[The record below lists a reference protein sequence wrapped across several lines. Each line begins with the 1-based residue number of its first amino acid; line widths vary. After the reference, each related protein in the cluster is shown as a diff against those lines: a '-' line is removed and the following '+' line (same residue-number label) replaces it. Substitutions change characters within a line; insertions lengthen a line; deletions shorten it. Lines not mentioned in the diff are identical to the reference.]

1 MIQAD
6 FLLSASREEI
16 DASSPWNKAL
26 LENIPEAFRQAVDDF
41 NSGDF
46 RYTWIKSLQ
55 ARSPFLDFFSSLE
68 EAIVQALSASPI
80 IESQSGEL
88 MVPSKLRTVPV
99 FMLGDDERPFV
110 PTELFGSKYISP
122 KYPLEQNR
130 AVLSSLGVK
139 DVTPEE
145 LVDDLQIFIKSS
157 PEIFQSMSRIWH
169 SRLCK
174 LLCQFSDSNA
184 TMKDKVAEL
193 EIIPLRGGQ
202 WASSSQNI
210 LYISDEKNNDLQIP
224 NGISMMEIDLEAA
237 SDPSRR
243 NLFMLLGA
251 RMWTKAKVCQAII
264 SKHTSTSF
272 DPFLLPREDLM
283 SHVMFLFHAECTRAK
298 PKCLW
303 LATESGAVNASF
315 DTYIDSDKSNSA
327 STLFGQDRKL
337 FSFIHDDYMAVPLD
351 RQPELR
357 DWMVANLGVAEF
369 PRLVPHNDSNPRLSE
384 DFRFLLNNSDY
395 LSVLLLLRDN
405 WDHYAKWI
413 TQEKKSTMEFT
424 LQVREAIGNI
434 SVSCRGGGS
443 AKLRDTLLPT
453 PNMEAASFAPLP
465 FLDIP
470 DPEHHQWRQLSHFG
484 VARTAGLGPFIK
496 YLEILKDSDTTLEK
510 ASELYKQIY
519 TQCSL
524 DPSLIP

>member
-41 NSGDF
+41 NPGDL
-46 RYTWIKSLQ
+46 RYTWIKSFQ

-88 MVPSKLRTVPV
+88 MAPSKLRMVPV

-110 PTELFGSKYISP
+110 PTEFFGSKYISP

-184 TMKDKVAEL
+184 TVKDKVAEL

-210 LYISDEKNNDLQIP
+210 LYISDEKNNDLQTP
-224 NGISMMEIDLEAA
+224 NGISMTEIDFEAA
-237 SDPSRR
+237 SDPSR
-243 NLFMLLGA
+243 
-251 RMWTKAKVCQAII
+251 
-264 SKHTSTSF
+264 S
-272 DPFLLPREDLM
+272 
-283 SHVMFLFHAECTRAK
+283 FHAIRGSNVDKGKSLPSDHFEAY
-298 PKCLW
+298 L
-303 LATESGAVNASF
+303 
-315 DTYIDSDKSNSA
+315 YI
-327 STLFGQDRKL
+327 
-337 FSFIHDDYMAVPLD
+337 I
-351 RQPELR
+351 
-357 DWMVANLGVAEF
+357 
-369 PRLVPHNDSNPRLSE
+369 
-384 DFRFLLNNSDY
+384 
-395 LSVLLLLRDN
+395 
-405 WDHYAKWI
+405 
-413 TQEKKSTMEFT
+413 
-424 LQVREAIGNI
+424 
-434 SVSCRGGGS
+434 
-443 AKLRDTLLPT
+443 
-453 PNMEAASFAPLP
+453 
-465 FLDIP
+465 
-470 DPEHHQWRQLSHFG
+470 
-484 VARTAGLGPFIK
+484 
-496 YLEILKDSDTTLEK
+496 
-510 ASELYKQIY
+510 
-519 TQCSL
+519 
-524 DPSLIP
+524 